1 MFKLH
6 LICYLKLRIKL
17 IAIDRQNPKGQKKK
31 VYLKLKNMSF
41 CLWIKTFL
49 KFQAVYPDA
58 PLTQTRPPLFNCSP
72 ASSKALAKGIKN

>member
-1 MFKLH
+1 M
-6 LICYLKLRIKL
+6 
-17 IAIDRQNPKGQKKK
+17 
-31 VYLKLKNMSF
+31 MSF

-49 KFQAVYPDA
+49 KFQAVYTDA